1 MTLSTRREE
10 SQARPPRTRAPC
22 AALPSAA
29 PMRPRSSSHPPPSP
43 LLHTTHAHSDY
54 LFKVRGDRLSAQSG
68 PGCEERGTRC
78 GGPGSNPPCAAPAS
92 ASPPPPPIAVPSR
105 RAPPPPHARTSTSLR
120 TPTQLLLIG
129 DSGVGKSCL
138 LLRFAVRG
146 GVWFCCC
153 RGPRAGAVGFFV
165 SPPPLTSSLTHER
178 PLTHALTTTNRMTRT
193 RSPTSLPSA
202 STL

>member
-92 ASPPPPPIAVPSR
+92 ASPPPPPHRCPFSSR
-105 RAPPPPHARTSTSLR
+105 TTTTSRTHLYLPPHTYTALADRRLGRGQVLPATAVCGAWWCLV
-120 TPTQLLLIG
+120 LLLPRPARRCRRFL
-129 DSGVGKSCL
+129 CL
-138 LLRFAVRG
+138 SPSPHLL
-146 GVWFCCC
+146 
-153 RGPRAGAVGFFV
+153 
-165 SPPPLTSSLTHER
+165 SHS
-178 PLTHALTTTNRMTRT
+178 
-193 RSPTSLPSA
+193 
-202 STL
+202 